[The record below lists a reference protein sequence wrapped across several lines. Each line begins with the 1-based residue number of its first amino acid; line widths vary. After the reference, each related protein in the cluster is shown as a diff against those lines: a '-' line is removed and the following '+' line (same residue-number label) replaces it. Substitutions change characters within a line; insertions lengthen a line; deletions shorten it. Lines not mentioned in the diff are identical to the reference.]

1 MLTRHVQ
8 GHLTWIDLVSPTQS
22 EVRALMDEFDINPL
36 IAQEL
41 LSQSFRS
48 KVERR
53 GDTIYA
59 ILHFPVVRGNQH
71 REQEIDFVIGKH
83 FLITTRYETVDPL
96 HAFAK
101 TFEVDAVLGHLHAT
115 HGGHLF
121 VSMAKSLY
129 EALNDECV
137 LLSRKLQDI
146 EDRIFKGDERQMVV
160 QLSQT
165 SRVIHDFRQA
175 LSPHQ
180 EMLQSLDAASARF
193 FGAEFSYYIHDLE
206 GTYGRMSR
214 NIENVRDALIE
225 LRETNNSLLSAK
237 QNEVMKTLTV
247 LTFVFF
253 PVSFIGTLFQ
263 MNTVFTPL
271 IGTPG
276 DFWVILSG
284 MGVVALSCFFYF
296 RYKGWL

>member
-8 GHLTWIDLVSPTQS
+8 GHLTWIDLVSPSPS
-22 EVRALMDEFDINPL
+22 EVRSLMDEFDINPL

-41 LSQSFRS
+41 LSPSFRS

-53 GDTIYA
+53 GDSIYS
-59 ILHFPVVRGNQH
+59 ILHFPLVRGNQR

-101 TFEVDAVLGHLHAT
+101 AFEVDAVLDRVQAT

-121 VSMAKSLY
+121 VAMVKSLY
-129 EALNDECV
+129 EALNDECTLV
-137 LLSRKLQDI
+137 ARKLQDI

-160 QLSQT
+160 QISQT
-165 SRVIHDFRQA
+165 GRVIHDFRQS
-175 LSPHQ
+175 LSPHE
-180 EMLQSLDAASARF
+180 EMLLSLDSASARF
-193 FGAEFSYYIHDLE
+193 FGSEFSYYVHDLQ
-206 GTYGRMSR
+206 GVYGRMSR
-214 NIENVRDALIE
+214 NLENVRDSLIE
-225 LRETNNSLLSAK
+225 LRETNNSLLSTK
-237 QNEVMKTLTV
+237 QNEIMKTLTV
-247 LTFVFF
+247 LTFVFL
-253 PVSFIGTLFQ
+253 PLSFIGTLFQ
-263 MNTVFTPL
+263 MNTHSTPL
-271 IGTPG
+271 VGTPG
-276 DFWVILSG
+276 DFWFVLFG